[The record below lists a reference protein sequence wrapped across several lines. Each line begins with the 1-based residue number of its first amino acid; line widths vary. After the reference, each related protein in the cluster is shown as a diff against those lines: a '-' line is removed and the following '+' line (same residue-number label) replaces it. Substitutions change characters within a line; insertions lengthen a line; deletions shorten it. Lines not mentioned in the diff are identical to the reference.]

1 MDFVPKVNVFIEKA
15 LGESFSGLKRKEGE
29 LRPAYSLL
37 LLCSGLGSR
46 REPAGVR
53 PEELPTAQ
61 QLSAGATPASSGS
74 TGAATERS

>member
-46 REPAGVR
+46 RDACR
-53 PEELPTAQ
+53 C
-61 QLSAGATPASSGS
+61 AS
-74 TGAATERS
+74 